1 MKHKLSI
8 ALGLVLAV
16 SLPASAHDEVVG
28 QTPEQGS
35 IVQAGERE
43 IAIEISGTPMI
54 LEDGSGNEISV
65 TLPDGSSLYQGCLVI
80 EGQRGFLPVDLDQ
93 SGEYKVSWRMV
104 SSDGHPI
111 SGDFSFQVE
120 NSNGYVANPEFQYP
134 DCAAQP
140 MLISEAPQDFYWVL
154 WLSLGAA
161 AGIIV
166 LLLRPKKRP
175 KQS

>member
-8 ALGLVLAV
+8 ALVMALAV

-28 QTPEQGS
+28 QTPEAGS
-35 IVQAGERE
+35 IVQAGPQE
-43 IAIEISGTPMI
+43 IAIEISGTPLT

-65 TLPDGSSLYQGCLVI
+65 TLPDGNPLYSGCLVI
-80 EGQRGFLPVDLDQ
+80 QGKRGVLPVDLDQ
-93 SGEYKVSWRMV
+93 PGEYKVSWRMV

-120 NSNGYVANPEFQYP
+120 NSNGYVANPEFQFP
-134 DCAAQP
+134 DCGSEP
-140 MLISEAPQDFYWVL
+140 NLISEAPQDFYWVL
-154 WLSLGAA
+154 WLSLGLGAA
-161 AGIIV
+161 LIV

>member
-8 ALGLVLAV
+8 ALALSLTV

-28 QTPEQGS
+28 QTPQPGS
-35 IVQAGERE
+35 TVKAGPQE
-43 IAIEISGTPMI
+43 IAIEISGNPMT

-65 TLPDGSSLYQGCLVI
+65 SLPDGNPLYSGCLVV
-80 EGQRGFLPVDLDQ
+80 EGKKGLLPVDLDQ
-93 SGEYKVSWRMV
+93 PGEYKVSWRMV

-111 SGDFSFQVE
+111 SGDFSFMLE
-120 NSNGYVANPEFQYP
+120 NSNDYVADPDFQFP
-134 DCAAQP
+134 DCGSQP
-140 MLISEAPQDFYWVL
+140 MLISEAPQDFYRVL
-154 WLSLGAA
+154 WLSLGVA

-166 LLLRPKKRP
+166 FVLRPKKGP

>member
-8 ALGLVLAV
+8 ALALSLGI
-16 SLPASAHDEVVG
+16 SLPASAHDEVIG
-28 QTPEQGS
+28 QSPETGAT
-35 IVQAGERE
+35 VQAGQQE
-43 IAIEISGTPMI
+43 IAIEISGTPLT

-65 TLPDGSSLYQGCLVI
+65 TLPDGNSLYSGCLVI
-80 EGQRGFLPVDLDQ
+80 DGKRGFLPVDLDQ
-93 SGEYKVSWRMV
+93 AGEYKVSWRMV

-120 NSNGYVANPEFQYP
+120 NTNGYVANPDFQYP
-134 DCAAQP
+134 ECASEP

-154 WLSLGAA
+154 WLSLGVG

-166 LLLRPKKRP
+166 FLLRPKKRP